1 MIPVSFKVEKRQFKL
16 LNKLAQETNIPKSV
30 LIRQGIDLLLLRSKE
45 EVLTPGLRREIE
57 TLLAEDQQVLKR
69 LAE

>member
-16 LNKLAQETNIPKSV
+16 LNKLALETNIPKSV

-45 EVLTPGLRREIE
+45 EVMTPGLRREIE
-57 TLLAEDQQVLKR
+57 ALLAEDQQVLKR